1 LDRYIVLQVV
11 HDPGFKWVIL
21 AGFLVVGGLI
31 TSFYFPHKRLW
42 ARVTAEELKL
52 AGRAERD
59 AVGFERAFA
68 SLLKGLKK
76 GLGKRSRGNHEA
88 S

>member
-1 LDRYIVLQVV
+1 VLQVV
-11 HDPGFKWVIL
+11 HDPGFKGVIL
-21 AGFLVVGGLI
+21 AGFLVMGGLI
-31 TSFYFPHKRLW
+31 FSFYFPHQRLW
-42 ARVTAEELKL
+42 ARVTADELWL

-59 AVGFERAFA
+59 AVGFEREFA
-68 SLLKGLKK
+68 SLVKGLKR